1 MQERGF
7 TLVEVL
13 VAMGVL
19 STAALGTAQLVSVA
33 TRAMHFARV
42 QQATASAASTR
53 LDQLR
58 GLDFAFGPDGLR
70 ITDVVT
76 NLSVDPPA
84 PGGGGLTPGGAAT
97 LQVNT
102 PGFVDY
108 LDASGRWVG
117 AGAAPPAAAV
127 FVRRWAVEPLGSPD
141 LLILQVL
148 VRPVSE
154 TAAGSGS
161 GPGTARLATA
171 IARVQR

>member
-1 MQERGF
+1 MQQRGF

-19 STAALGTAQLVSVA
+19 SAAALGTAQVVAVA

-58 GLDFAFGPDGLR
+58 ALDFAFGPDGLR

-76 NLSVDPPA
+76 DLSVDPPA
-84 PGGGGLTPGGAAT
+84 SGGGGLTPGGPAT
-97 LQVNT
+97 LQANT

-117 AGAAPPAAAV
+117 AGAEPPSSAV
-127 FVRRWAVEPLGSPD
+127 FVRRWAVESTGSLD
-141 LLILQVL
+141 LLILQVV

-154 TAAGSGS
+154 GAAGAGA